1 MVLSPDGKIAMG
13 KHSQTIAYG
22 AKVVQ
27 VAGDVDVALKL
38 LRELTAEFDVYLAN
52 SVNPFRPEGQKT
64 IVFEILANLDWQ
76 VPDVIALPGGNLGNT
91 AAFGQALSQA
101 YQVGLIDR
109 LPRIATIQ
117 AEGASPFARYY
128 ESGFDHYE
136 PMTPNTVATAINIGA
151 PASVD
156 RARRAIEQTSGVVTS
171 VTDEEILAAKAVID
185 RAGIGCE
192 PASAASLAGIRK
204 LVAAGEIP
212 DDATVVGVLTG
223 NVLKDTDAIIS
234 YHFEDAADG
243 PRPQANR
250 PVKVDATL
258 DALKKVLDDAVLG

>member
-1 MVLSPDGKIAMG
+1 
-13 KHSQTIAYG
+13 
-22 AKVVQ
+22 
-27 VAGDVDVALKL
+27 
-38 LRELTAEFDVYLAN
+38 
-52 SVNPFRPEGQKT
+52 
-64 IVFEILANLDWQ
+64 FEILANLNWKA
-76 VPDVIALPGGNLGNT
+76 PDVIALPGGNLGNT
-91 AAFGQALSQA
+91 AAFGKALSEA

-117 AEGASPFARYY
+117 AEGASPFARYF

-136 PMTPNTVATAINIGA
+136 PMTPNTIATAINIGA
-151 PASVD
+151 PASVE
-156 RARRAIEQTSGVVTS
+156 RARRAIQGTSGLVTA
-171 VTDEEILAAKAVID
+171 VTDDEILDAKAIID

-223 NVLKDTDAIIS
+223 NVLKDTDAIVN
-234 YHFEDAADG
+234 YHLSNVDDE
-243 PRPQANR
+243 PRPLANR
-250 PVKVDATL
+250 PIKVDATL